1 MSEWWTYRISSFLLF
16 SPRTYHRLIEL
27 YNAAIWPL
35 QLVALGLGIAM
46 LMLARNARVRNG
58 RMVAA
63 LLAACW
69 LFVAWAF
76 HLRHYA
82 TINWVASYYAAAF
95 VAQAL
100 LLLWQGAFRGGWSFG
115 ASTRL
120 APFVGRGLVVLA
132 LAGQPL
138 LALLAGRRL
147 VEAEFFGVAPDP
159 TAVATLGV
167 LLMLRRP
174 SVAAMI
180 IPLAWCAISGA
191 FAWAMAARDALVTP
205 LAALLVLAMLVAA
218 RSRARSGSER

>member
-1 MSEWWTYRISSFLLF
+1 MSEWWTYRVSSFLLF

-35 QLVALGLGIAM
+35 QLVGFGLGIAI
-46 LMLARNARVRNG
+46 LMLARNAGVRNG
-58 RMVAA
+58 RMAA
-63 LLAACW
+63 AILAACW
-69 LFVAWAF
+69 LFAAWAF

-82 TINWVASYYAAAF
+82 TIDWAAPYYAAAF

-100 LLLWQGAFRGGWSFG
+100 VMLWQGTLRGGWSFG
-115 ASTRL
+115 PSKRL
-120 APFVGRGLVVLA
+120 AQSVGRFLVVFA
-132 LAGQPL
+132 LMGQPL

-147 VEAEFFGVAPDP
+147 VEAQFFGVAPDP

-167 LLMLRRP
+167 LLMLHRP

-180 IPLAWCAISGA
+180 VPLAWCAISGA

-205 LAALLVLAMLVAA
+205 LAGLLVLATLVAT
-218 RSRARSGSER
+218 RSRT